1 MRFNTKI
8 FIFINTVFRGY
19 AQNVPVLTVSSV
31 GINNNNQ
38 RFRCIMTTGDCKIVT
53 TEAAIRVA
61 VGQEDVESGE
71 KGIVVYPN
79 PGGHTIRIRLGDRME
94 MHHLEIVDMTGRVFS
109 ILWK

>member
-8 FIFINTVFRGY
+8 FIFTNTVFRGY

-38 RFRCIMTTGDCKIVT
+38 RFRCLLTVWDYKTVT
-53 TEAAIRVA
+53 TVVAIRIA
-61 VGQEDVESGE
+61 VGIADTVMDGA
-71 KGIVVYPN
+71 GIVVYPN